1 MLARGWPR
9 RTLHSRAV
17 KTCGACGATNAD
29 DARFCAACGA
39 SLIRACPRCGSEVPE
54 GARFCTACGS
64 PVGEPTAAPSG
75 QERRVVTILFA
86 DVTGSTGLAERLDP
100 ERLQE
105 IMASY
110 FATMRVAIE
119 AEGGTVEKF
128 IGDAVMAA
136 FGVPT
141 AHEDDPGRAVRAAL
155 AMRRALEELNRD
167 LEKSHGLRLDM
178 RVGVNTGEVL
188 AAVSPRPGEPMV
200 TGDAVNTAARLEQ
213 TAEPGQVVVA
223 QRTAR
228 AARGFRYRDM
238 APKEL
243 RGKARPVP
251 AFLLED
257 ESTGRPERG
266 VPGLR
271 APMVGRDGELAL
283 LQAVFHRAASEGRP
297 NLVTIYGDA
306 GVGKSRL
313 TIEFLNWAES
323 LDTPPTVVRGR
334 CLPYGDGVTYW
345 PLAEILK
352 AWSGVLDTDPPH
364 IVLDRIRALG
374 QALLTEEVTPDPARA
389 TAALAYTVG
398 VEDPLI
404 PFQKLE
410 PREVKV
416 KTHGAWRSFFSAL
429 ARSAPVLAVIEDIH
443 WADPALLDLLEE
455 LAERVRGPVV
465 FLCPARPELTERRPG
480 WGGGRRNFSSV
491 SLDPLSVDDADRLV
505 GLLLSIEDL
514 PDGVHRQILARA
526 EGNPFF
532 LEEIIRKLI
541 DEGRIV
547 RDDDRWR
554 AASDIGEIV
563 VPDTVQAVLAA
574 RIDLLDPKQKRA
586 LQSAAV
592 VGRVFWPGPVL
603 RLLNGEGPDLD
614 DTLAKLEDRELV
626 QSRLGSAVSGQREFV
641 FKHVL
646 TRDVAYESLP
656 RRDRALAHST
666 VAEWIESMA
675 GERRGEFA
683 ELLAYHYEEAHRGRR
698 DDARNSPEEV
708 ERLRK
713 QAFSALMQASEDAR
727 RRSAV
732 DKAASLADRA
742 LAVARDPIERA
753 MALEQTGM
761 VALNDYR
768 GDLAYSSFRDAAD
781 LRAEH
786 APADRMAIARVC
798 ARAVE
803 PPMRWPGSMTH
814 FPSEDEVRRYLE
826 LGFANVGDT
835 DSEEH
840 VRLLFAAGFVP
851 FAFGTRRVIDDE
863 EAERAAADG
872 HRAADMAMRIGRPD
886 LASASLDGVGA
897 TLWPRGMYG
906 SSLPIIQR
914 RLQIAETLE
923 DPWELGDIHAVAAWA
938 YALIGDYPEA
948 VSLARQGEILTAG
961 EAAGMALHNL
971 SWLAFAEFASGNWP
985 AVVDEIQP
993 KVRAVLGDRRDD
1005 PPYFAV
1011 HAFGSAAFIRDA
1023 RGDPPATE
1031 LISLLK
1037 RQSSLEGAS
1046 QPLVWLAWILTR
1058 QGGRDEVE
1066 DLLARAVSIPSQVGR
1081 PFADQV
1087 RATVLAEQERWD
1099 EVPAFLQH
1107 TREFAARGGLRA
1119 LPVHLDRLDGR
1130 AGLAAGDT
1138 ARAIE
1143 SLSAASM
1150 AFDALGA
1157 RWEKACTDLSLAE
1170 ALIAADRREEAME
1183 RLHGA
1188 SEVFEE
1194 LRSLRE
1200 IERSRELLA
1209 ELDG

>member
-1 MLARGWPR
+1 M
-9 RTLHSRAV
+9 
-17 KTCGACGATNAD
+17 
-29 DARFCAACGA
+29 
-39 SLIRACPRCGSEVPE
+39 
-54 GARFCTACGS
+54 
-64 PVGEPTAAPSG
+64 
-75 QERRVVTILFA
+75 TILFA

-105 IMASY
+105 VMASY
-110 FATMRVAIE
+110 FAAMREAIE

-155 AMRRALEELNRD
+155 AMRRALEELNRG
-167 LEKSHGLRLDM
+167 LEKTHGLRLDM

-213 TAEPGQVVVA
+213 TAEPGQVVIA
-223 QRTAR
+223 ERTAR
-228 AARGFRYRDM
+228 TARGFRYRQLGET
-238 APKEL
+238 EL
-243 RGKARPVP
+243 RGKERPVP
-251 AFLLED
+251 AVVLE
-257 ESTGRPERG
+257 EASARPERG

-271 APMVGRDGELAL
+271 APMIGRDEELAL
-283 LQAVFHRAASEGRP
+283 LQALFHRAASEGRP

-313 TIEFLNWAES
+313 TAEFLSWAEA
-323 LDTPPTVVRGR
+323 LDTSPTVLRGR

-352 AWSGVLDTDPPH
+352 ARSGVLDTDPPDV
-364 IVLDRIRALG
+364 VLDRIRAMG
-374 QALLTEEVTPDPARA
+374 QDLLTEEVTPDPARA

-404 PFQKLE
+404 SFQKLE
-410 PREVKV
+410 PREVRL

-429 ARSAPVLAVIEDIH
+429 AGSVPVLAVIEDIH

-465 FLCPARPELTERRPG
+465 FVCPARPELTERRPG

-491 SLDPLSVDDADRLV
+491 SLDPLSADDADRLI
-505 GLLLSIEDL
+505 GFLLAIDDL
-514 PDGVHRQILARA
+514 PDTVHRQILERA

-532 LEEIIRKLI
+532 MEEIIRKLI
-541 DEGRIV
+541 DERRIV
-547 RDDDRWR
+547 RDGDRWR

-656 RRDRALAHST
+656 RRDRALAHSA

-698 DDARNSPEEV
+698 DDARSNPEEV
-708 ERLRK
+708 ERLRE
-713 QAFSALMQASEDAR
+713 QAFRALMQASEDAR

-732 DKAASLADRA
+732 DKAAALADRA
-742 LAVARDPIERA
+742 LTVARDPIERA
-753 MALEQTGM
+753 LALEQTGM

-786 APADRMAIARVC
+786 APTDRMAIARVC

-803 PPMRWPGSMTH
+803 PPMRWPGSMMRV
-814 FPSEDEVRRYLE
+814 PSEEDVRRYFE
-826 LGFANVGDT
+826 LGFANVGET

-851 FAFGTRRVIDDE
+851 FAFGARRVIADQE
-863 EAERAAADG
+863 YERAAADG
-872 HRAADMAMRIGRPD
+872 QRAADMAMRLGRPD

-897 TLWPRGMYG
+897 TLWPRGLYG
-906 SSLPIIQR
+906 SSIPIIRR
-914 RLQIAETLE
+914 RLKLAETLE
-923 DPWELGDIHAVAAWA
+923 DPWELGDIHAVAAWSC
-938 YALIGDYPEA
+938 ALIGDYPEA
-948 VSLARQGEILTAG
+948 VRLAKQGEVLTAG
-961 EAAGMALHNL
+961 EAPGMALHNL
-971 SWLAFAEFASGNWP
+971 AWLAFAEFALGKWP
-985 AVVDEIQP
+985 AVIDEVLP
-993 KVRAVLGDRRDD
+993 RVRAVLGDRRDD

-1037 RQSSLEGAS
+1037 RQSSVEGPS
-1046 QPLVWLAWILTR
+1046 HQPHVWLAWILTR
-1058 QGGRDEVE
+1058 QGTREEVGE
-1066 DLLARAVSIPSQVGR
+1066 LLERAAAIPSQVGR

-1087 RATVLAEQERWD
+1087 RAVVLAEHERWD
-1099 EVPAFLQH
+1099 EVPAFLEQS
-1107 TREFAARGGLRA
+1107 RDFATWGGLRA
-1119 LPVHLDRLDGR
+1119 LSVHLDRLEGR
-1130 AGLAAGDT
+1130 AALAAGDVSH
-1138 ARAIE
+1138 AVGMLAGA
-1143 SLSAASM
+1143 SAA
-1150 AFDALGA
+1150 FEELGA

-1170 ALIAADRREEAME
+1170 ALIAADRRDEARE
-1183 RLHGA
+1183 RLHRA
-1188 SEVFEE
+1188 SEVFED
-1194 LRSLRE
+1194 LRSIRE
-1200 IERSRELLA
+1200 IQRSRELSA
-1209 ELDG
+1209 KMEA

>member
-1 MLARGWPR
+1 
-9 RTLHSRAV
+9 
-17 KTCGACGATNAD
+17 
-29 DARFCAACGA
+29 
-39 SLIRACPRCGSEVPE
+39 
-54 GARFCTACGS
+54 
-64 PVGEPTAAPSG
+64 
-75 QERRVVTILFA
+75 
-86 DVTGSTGLAERLDP
+86 
-100 ERLQE
+100 
-105 IMASY
+105 MASY

-155 AMRRALEELNRD
+155 AMRRALEELNGG
-167 LEKSHGLRLDM
+167 LEKTHSLRLDM

-228 AARGFRYRDM
+228 AARGFRYREL

-243 RGKARPVP
+243 RGKERPVP

-271 APMVGRDGELAL
+271 APMVGRDEELAL
-283 LQAVFHRAASEGRP
+283 LQAHFHRAASEGRP

-313 TIEFLNWAES
+313 TTEFLAWAEA
-323 LDTPPTVVRGR
+323 LDSPATVVRGR

-352 AWSGVLDTDPPH
+352 ARSGVLDTDPPH
-364 IVLDRIRALG
+364 IVLDRIREMG
-374 QALLTEEVTPDPARA
+374 RELLTEEVTPDPARA

-398 VEDPLI
+398 VEDPLV

-410 PREVKV
+410 PREVRV

-429 ARSAPVLAVIEDIH
+429 AGSAPVLAVIEDIH

-465 FLCPARPELTERRPG
+465 FVCPARPELTERRPG

-491 SLDPLSVDDADRLV
+491 SLDPLSADDADRLI
-505 GLLLSIEDL
+505 GFLLAIDDL
-514 PDGVHRQILARA
+514 PDAVHRQILDRA

-532 LEEIIRKLI
+532 MEEIIRKLI
-541 DEGRIV
+541 DERRIV
-547 RDDDRWR
+547 RDGERWR

-626 QSRLGSAVSGQREFV
+626 QSRLGSAVSGQREFA

-656 RRDRALAHST
+656 RRDRALAHSA

-698 DDARNSPEEV
+698 DDARSNPEEV
-708 ERLRK
+708 ERLRE
-713 QAFSALMQASEDAR
+713 QAFRALMQASEDAR

-742 LAVARDPIERA
+742 LTVARDPIERA
-753 MALEQTGM
+753 LALEQTGM

-768 GDLAYSSFRDAAD
+768 GDLAYSSFREAAD
-781 LRAEH
+781 LRAKH
-786 APADRMAIARVC
+786 APTDRMAIARAC

-803 PPMRWPGSMTH
+803 IPMRWPGSMMRV
-814 FPSEDEVRRYLE
+814 PPEDEVRRYLDR
-826 LGFANVGDT
+826 GFANVGEM

-840 VRLLFAAGFVP
+840 VRLLLAAGFVA
-851 FAFGTRRVIDDE
+851 FAFGPRRLITNQE
-863 EAERAAADG
+863 YEQATAHG
-872 HRAADMAMRIGRPD
+872 QRAADMAMRIGRPD

-897 TLWPRGMYG
+897 TLWPRGLYG
-906 SSLPIIQR
+906 ASLPIIQR
-914 RLQIAETLE
+914 RLELAETLE

-938 YALIGDYPEA
+938 YALMGDYPEA
-948 VSLARQGEILTAG
+948 VRLARQGEILTAG
-961 EAAGMALHNL
+961 EAEGMALHNL
-971 SWLAFAEFASGNWP
+971 SWLSFAQFALGRWP
-985 AVVDEIQP
+985 PVVDEILP
-993 KVRAVLGDRRDD
+993 RVRAVLGDRRDD

-1023 RGDPPATE
+1023 RGDPGAAE
-1031 LISLLK
+1031 LIPLLK
-1037 RQSSLEGAS
+1037 RQLSSEGVS
-1046 QPLVWLAWILTR
+1046 HQPDVWLAWILAR
-1058 QGGRDEVE
+1058 QGARDEVK
-1066 DLLARAVSIPSQVGR
+1066 DLLDRAASIPSQVGR

-1087 RATVLAEQERWD
+1087 RAAVLAEHDRWD
-1099 EVPAFLQH
+1099 EVPGFLEQTRAF
-1107 TREFAARGGLRA
+1107 ARRGRLRA
-1119 LPVHLDRLDGR
+1119 LPVHLDRLEGR
-1130 AGLAAGDT
+1130 AALAAGDT
-1138 ARAIE
+1138 GRAIE
-1143 SLSAASM
+1143 SLAAAST
-1150 AFDALGA
+1150 AFEALGA

-1170 ALIAADRREEAME
+1170 ALIAADRGDEAKV
-1183 RLHGA
+1183 RLQGA
-1188 SEVFEE
+1188 SEVFGE

-1200 IERSRELLA
+1200 IERSGDLLA
-1209 ELDG
+1209 KLGP